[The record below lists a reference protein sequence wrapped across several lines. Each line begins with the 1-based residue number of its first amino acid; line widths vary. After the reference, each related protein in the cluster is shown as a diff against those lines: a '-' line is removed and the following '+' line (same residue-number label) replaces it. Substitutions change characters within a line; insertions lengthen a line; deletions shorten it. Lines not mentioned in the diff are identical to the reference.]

1 MEFEESIFGRIES
14 SLAQPVSRRQV
25 LMLGL
30 SLATIPL
37 AAACASGEAPP
48 KVTLTPNTEAP
59 EPITTTVVNLRR
71 GPFAYMATPP
81 EVAGDAAE
89 TEEILFYKRNPVITE
104 IIQSGRAQVFHVGRH
119 NGRAD
124 HIDGDPTRLSP
135 SLDPAVSA
143 AETLKP
149 NQPFTWAV
157 EAYTSE
163 GLVVPDFIF
172 RGNNPSL
179 QQVDTRWAL
188 VLYAGNQPLPDR
200 NLARESLIQFRF
212 VSVAQSDSGLQLDY
226 ASPTTGT
233 PKRIR

>member
-1 MEFEESIFGRIES
+1 MEFEENIFGRIKS
-14 SLAQPVSRRQV
+14 TLDQPISRRQI
-25 LMLGL
+25 LRIGL
-30 SLATIPL
+30 SLATLPL
-37 AAACASGEAPP
+37 AAACSSTETPP
-48 KVTLTPNTEAP
+48 TVTLTPTSEAP
-59 EPITTTVVNLRR
+59 EPTVVNLRR

-81 EVAGDAAE
+81 EVTGDAAE

-119 NGRAD
+119 NGRAG
-124 HIDGDPTRLSP
+124 HKDGDPTRLSP
-135 SLDPAVSA
+135 TLDPSVIA
-143 AETLKP
+143 AETLKT

-188 VLYAGNQPLPDR
+188 VLYAGNQPLSDR
-200 NLARESLIQFRF
+200 SLARESLIQFRF
-212 VSVAQSDSGLQLDY
+212 VSIAQSDSGLQLDY